1 MSFTIRQ
8 AKRSATKLRLLI
20 DGPSGSGKTWG
31 ALQVA
36 KGLGG
41 RTVVIDTEEGSSD
54 LYDSLHDFGVIDLK
68 PPFTPER
75 YIQAI
80 GAAEAGGADVI
91 IVDSITQ
98 EWSGK
103 GGCLELVDE
112 IARAQFRGNTWSA
125 YSVMTPRH
133 RAFIDAMLRSTAHI
147 IATGRAKTETA
158 QVDDG
163 GKKRVA
169 KLGMKIETRD
179 GVEYEFTTVLDLI
192 HDGHFAT
199 VSKDRTGI
207 FAGQDPKPIT
217 VETGRKLLAWLSGG
231 IPAPVVAAPPPA
243 KTATAVQGPAP
254 GNDTGPLAVSP
265 AGSRP
270 PAESIGRSAGPAAN
284 DEPTLFGTISDYIAG
299 AKAVKTL
306 GAIADRIEVLVSEGQ
321 LTYDQAHDLT
331 EEINKRHD
339 QIEPKKEELTHAI

>member
-8 AKRSATKLRLLI
+8 AKRSATKLRLLVS
-20 DGPSGSGKTWG
+20 GPSGAGKTWG

-41 RTVVIDTEEGSSD
+41 RCVVIDTEEGSSD
-54 LYDSLHDFGVIDLK
+54 IYDHLHNFDVIDLK

-75 YIQAI
+75 YIEAI
-80 GAAEAGGADVI
+80 EAAEQAGYDVI
-91 IVDSITQ
+91 VVDSITH

-125 YSVMTPRH
+125 YSVITPRH
-133 RAFIDAMLRSTAHI
+133 RAFIDAMLRSSAHI
-147 IATGRAKTETA
+147 IATGRSKTETA

-163 GKKRVA
+163 GRKKVA
-169 KLGMKIETRD
+169 KLGMKVETRD

-199 VSKDRTGI
+199 ASKDRTGI

-231 IPAPVVAAPPPA
+231 IPAPVVAAPSPA

-254 GNDTGPLAVSP
+254 A
-265 AGSRP
+265 
-270 PAESIGRSAGPAAN
+270 

-321 LTYDQAHDLT
+321 LTHDQAHDLT
-331 EEINKRHD
+331 EEITKRHD
-339 QIEPKKEELTHAI
+339 QIEPQKEELTHAI

>member
-54 LYDSLHDFGVIDLK
+54 LYDTLHDFGVIDLK

-80 GAAEAGGADVI
+80 EAAEAGGAEVI
-91 IVDSITQ
+91 VVDSITQ

-125 YSVMTPRH
+125 YSVITPRH
-133 RAFIDAMLRSTAHI
+133 RAFIDAMLRSSAHI

-217 VETGRKLLAWLSGG
+217 IETGRKLAAWLSGG
-231 IPAPVVAAPPPA
+231 TPTPVAPAPEPA
-243 KTATAVQGPAP
+243 KSAPAVQG
-254 GNDTGPLAVSP
+254 LA
-265 AGSRP
+265 
-270 PAESIGRSAGPAAN
+270 PAEPK
-284 DEPTLFGTISDYIAG
+284 EEKPLFHRIADHIAG
-299 AKAVKTL
+299 ATSVRSL
-306 GAIADRIEVLVSEGQ
+306 GAIGNRIDELLSDGQ
-321 LTYDQAHDLT
+321 LTNDQHHDLT
-331 EEINKRHD
+331 QELKKRHD
-339 QIEPKKEELTHAI
+339 LIEPEVLSSGVA

>member
-41 RTVVIDTEEGSSD
+41 RTVVIDTEQGSSD
-54 LYDSLHDFGVIDLK
+54 LYDTLHDFGVIDLK

-75 YIQAI
+75 YVQAI
-80 GAAEAGGADVI
+80 EAAEAGGAEVI
-91 IVDSITQ
+91 VVDSITQ

-125 YSVMTPRH
+125 YSVITPRH
-133 RAFIDAMLRSTAHI
+133 RAFIDAMLRSSAHI

-179 GVEYEFTTVLDLI
+179 GVEYEFTTVLDLV

-207 FAGQDPKPIT
+207 FSGQDPKPIT

-231 IPAPVVAAPPPA
+231 IAAPAPEPA
-243 KTATAVQGPAP
+243 KAAERSLTVQGPAP
-254 GNDTGPLAVSP
+254 AEANQEKPLFHRIA
-265 AGSRP
+265 
-270 PAESIGRSAGPAAN
+270 
-284 DEPTLFGTISDYIAG
+284 DHIAG
-299 AKAVKTL
+299 ATSERSL
-306 GAIADRIEVLVSEGQ
+306 GAIENRIDELLSDGQ
-321 LTYDQAHDLT
+321 LTHDQHHDLT
-331 EEINKRHD
+331 EEIRKKHN
-339 QIEPKKEELTHAI
+339 QIDSQKQEVANAI